1 MLDRARTAQGDLP
14 GAVGFPPP
22 DDALWTW
29 VAGSGVDSVELK
41 VLLRPGPGTGARF
54 TVRHATRVRQRRLYL
69 MDTPD
74 LVLARAGVHV
84 RLRDRGRDRW
94 DVTVRLRG
102 EGPVAD
108 LPRPGGARVEL
119 DVLPGH
125 AFHSTELREVVDVDR
140 ALACRDGRLDARE
153 VLTAAQGALL
163 DEAAPGVATLR
174 AHGPLAVERVTVPRP
189 RCQLPHAR
197 HERCRFPGGAGA
209 RGVLG
214 ALRTGRGRGRR
225 ARRHPLPR
233 PPRRR
238 PGAGAAHQDRGVAR
252 RAAPGRGGLSPDRR
266 VRSPARSAPC
276 TATRGRCGARARPDG
291 PCRRRPAAAS

>member
-1 MLDRARTAQGDLP
+1 MLDRARTAQGEDLP

-29 VAGSGVDSVELK
+29 VAGAGVDSVELK
-41 VLLRPGPGTGARF
+41 VLLRPGPGTGTRF

-94 DVTVRLRG
+94 DVTVRRRG

-108 LPRPGGARVEL
+108 LPRPAGARVEL

-140 ALACRDGRLDARE
+140 ALACRDGRLDTRE
-153 VLTAAQGALL
+153 VLTAAQTALL
-163 DEAAPGVATLR
+163 DEAAPGVATLH

-189 RCQLPHAR
+189 RCRLPHAR
-197 HERCRFPGGAGA
+197 HERCRFPGGRVLEEFSA
-209 RGVLG
+209 RC
-214 ALRTGRGRGRR
+214 AP
-225 ARRHPLPR
+225 AE
-233 PPRRR
+233 
-238 PGAGAAHQDRGVAR
+238 AADVAR
-252 RAAPGRGGLSPDRR
+252 AVTRFLALHDAAPAQEQRTKSAAWLDELLRAAG
-266 VRSPARSAPC
+266 V
-276 TATRGRCGARARPDG
+276 
-291 PCRRRPAAAS
+291 

>member
-1 MLDRARTAQGDLP
+1 MLDRARTAQGDPP

-54 TVRHATRVRQRRLYL
+54 TVHHASRVRQRRLYL

-140 ALACRDGRLDARE
+140 ALACRDGHLDTRE
-153 VLTAAQGALL
+153 VLTGAQAALL
-163 DEAAPGVATLR
+163 DEAAPGWR
-174 AHGPLAVERVTVPRP
+174 
-189 RCQLPHAR
+189 RCAPTGR
-197 HERCRFPGGAGA
+197 WPSSGSRCRA
-209 RGVLG
+209 RG
-214 ALRTGRGRGRR
+214 ASSRTPATSAAASPADWCSRSSRR
-225 ARRHPLPR
+225 AAR
-233 PPRRR
+233 RRR
-238 PGAGAAHQDRGVAR
+238 PRTSRG
-252 RAAPGRGGLSPDRR
+252 P
-266 VRSPARSAPC
+266 
-276 TATRGRCGARARPDG
+276 
-291 PCRRRPAAAS
+291 